1 MNSKSRYS
9 IFAAIAL
16 FGVAFLSFCP
26 SHKTAESPMPTDEP
40 RYAVYAVAFYN
51 LENLFDTI
59 HDEVYAE
66 VNGQRTKIED
76 KNDYEYLPDGA
87 NKWGTMKYEAKLKN
101 MSEVLSRLA
110 TDDESRVKLP
120 LGPAIIGVSEIEN
133 RGVLEDL
140 VAQPALK
147 DRGLKIIHED
157 GPDRRGVECAF
168 LYNPKLFK
176 YDHHVLIPYV
186 NPEGDS
192 HRTTRGFLVATGTIA
207 DEEVNCIVC
216 HWPSRM
222 SVSLYRELAGK
233 QVRAI
238 KDSLFRVNPNTK
250 IFIMGDMNDDPDDKS
265 MSSSL
270 GARRNPR
277 ECEEHDLFNP
287 WWDVLR
293 RFGVGTLKYNGNWNL
308 FDQIVFSGNLLN
320 PDRPKTLSFYRTE
333 VFNRDFLLQQE
344 GQYKGYPKRTHA
356 GGVWLNGYSD
366 HLPTIVYLR
375 KQVN

>member
-1 MNSKSRYS
+1 MNKSRYFL
-9 IFAAIAL
+9 FAAISL
-16 FGVAFLSFCP
+16 IGVAILSFCP
-26 SHKTAESPMPTDEP
+26 SHHEAQSPFVNAEP
-40 RYAVYAVAFYN
+40 RSAYYAIAFYN

-66 VNGQRTKIED
+66 VNGQRKKIED

-87 NKWGTMKYEAKLKN
+87 NQWGTMKYQAKLKN
-101 MSEVLSRLA
+101 MSETLARLA
-110 TDDESRVKLP
+110 TDEESRVKLP

-133 RGVLEDL
+133 RRVLEDL

-168 LYNPKLFK
+168 LYNPKLFQ
-176 YDHHVLIPYV
+176 YDHHVLRPYV

-192 HRTTRGFLVATGTIA
+192 HRATRGFLVASGKIA
-207 DEEVNCIVC
+207 DEEVHCIVC

-222 SVSLYRELAGK
+222 SVSLYREVAGR

-238 KDSLFRVNPNTK
+238 KDSLLRENPNAK

-265 MSSSL
+265 MAQAL
-270 GARRNPR
+270 GARRTPD
-277 ECEEHDLFNP
+277 ECDDHDLFNP
-287 WWDVLR
+287 WWNVLR
-293 RFGVGTLKYNGNWNL
+293 RAGVGTLKYNGNWNL
-308 FDQIVFSGNLLN
+308 FDQIVFTGNLLN
-320 PDRPKTLSFYRTE
+320 RSEAPTKLSFYRTE
-333 VFNRDFLLQQE
+333 VFSRDFLIQQE
-344 GQYKGYPKRTHA
+344 GKNKGYPKRTHA

-366 HLPTIVYLR
+366 HLPTIIYLR